1 MNFIDLFAGIGGFRL
16 SLESLGA
23 KCVFSS
29 EIDISARETYFKN
42 FGEYPEG
49 DITKISSKS
58 IPSHDILCAGFP
70 CQPFSIGGYRKGF
83 SDTRGTLFFDIER
96 IIKAKKPKVI
106 FLENVRGLT
115 NHDKGRTF
123 KIIKNKLN
131 LLGYNIFYK
140 VLNSKDYGVPQNR
153 ERIYIIGFRNKKKKF
168 DFDLIKKSKS
178 SLLSLL
184 DQSNKLN
191 QSELS
196 DIALKHVTK
205 HLKKIKKTKKINY
218 QYPQVITEIRPTR
231 CSFRNDN
238 ISPCLTAKMGTGG
251 NNVPYLID
259 YNRFM
264 SVNECLRIQ
273 GYPKNFKI
281 YGSKQNKYKQ
291 IGNSVSIPLIKKI
304 SKLILSE

>member
-1 MNFIDLFAGIGGFRL
+1 M
-16 SLESLGA
+16 
-23 KCVFSS
+23 
-29 EIDISARETYFKN
+29 
-42 FGEYPEG
+42 
-49 DITKISSKS
+49 
-58 IPSHDILCAGFP
+58 
-70 CQPFSIGGYRKGF
+70 
-83 SDTRGTLFFDIER
+83 
-96 IIKAKKPKVI
+96 
-106 FLENVRGLT
+106 
-115 NHDKGRTF
+115 
-123 KIIKNKLN
+123 
-131 LLGYNIFYK
+131 GYNIFYK

-184 DQSNKLN
+184 DQSYKLN
-191 QSELS
+191 NSELS
-196 DIALKHVTK
+196 DIALKHVNK
-205 HLKKIKKTKKINY
+205 HLRKIIKTKKINY
-218 QYPQVITEIRPTR
+218 KYPQVITEIRPTR

>member
-1 MNFIDLFAGIGGFRL
+1 MR
-16 SLESLGA
+16 
-23 KCVFSS
+23 
-29 EIDISARETYFKN
+29 R
-42 FGEYPEG
+42 
-49 DITKISSKS
+49 
-58 IPSHDILCAGFP
+58 
-70 CQPFSIGGYRKGF
+70 
-83 SDTRGTLFFDIER
+83 
-96 IIKAKKPKVI
+96 
-106 FLENVRGLT
+106 FLV
-115 NHDKGRTF
+115 
-123 KIIKNKLN
+123 
-131 LLGYNIFYK
+131 
-140 VLNSKDYGVPQNR
+140 
-153 ERIYIIGFRNKKKKF
+153 
-168 DFDLIKKSKS
+168 
-178 SLLSLL
+178 
-184 DQSNKLN
+184 
-191 QSELS
+191 
-196 DIALKHVTK
+196 
-205 HLKKIKKTKKINY
+205 

>member
-1 MNFIDLFAGIGGFRL
+1 MGGFRL

-29 EIDISARETYFKN
+29 EIDMSARETYFKN
-42 FGEYPEG
+42 FKVYPEG
-49 DITKISSKS
+49 DITKISSIN

-83 SDTRGTLFFDIER
+83 NDTRGTLFFDIER

-106 FLENVRGLT
+106 FLENVRGLI

-123 KIIKNKLN
+123 KVIKSKLN

-153 ERIYIIGFRNKKKKF
+153 ERIYIIGYKNKKKKF
-168 DFDLIKKSKS
+168 DFNLIKKSHS

-184 DQSNKLN
+184 DQSDKLN
-191 QSELS
+191 KSELS
-196 DIALKHVTK
+196 NIALNHVNK
-205 HLKKIKKTKKINY
+205 HLKQIKKSKEIKY
-218 QYPQVITEIRPTR
+218 QYPQVITEIRPNR

-238 ISPCLTAKMGTGG
+238 VSPCLTAKMGTGG
-251 NNVPYLID
+251 NNVPYLINF
-259 YNRFM
+259 NRFM
-264 SVNECLRIQ
+264 SVKECLQIQ
-273 GYPKNFKI
+273 GYPKKFKI
-281 YGSKQNKYKQ
+281 CGSKQNKYKQ

-304 SKLILSE
+304 SKLILTEYKWRYSQ